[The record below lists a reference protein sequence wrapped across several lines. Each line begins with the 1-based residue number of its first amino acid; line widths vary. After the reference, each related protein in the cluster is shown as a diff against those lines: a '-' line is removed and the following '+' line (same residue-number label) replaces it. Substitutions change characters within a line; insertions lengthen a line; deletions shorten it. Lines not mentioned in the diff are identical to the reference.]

1 MASGSPSLA
10 LVIASGNAG
19 KIREF
24 AALLAELPF
33 EIRPQPE
40 GLEVEETGATFAE
53 NARLKATA
61 VALATGCW
69 ALADD
74 SGLAVAALAG
84 APGVHSARY
93 ADSDGERIARL
104 LRELAAATSASAGA
118 AATPAFTFSTA
129 ATTTPPET
137 TAIPTAPA
145 AIPPLASLSAAAGRG
160 ERPWDPSRAGALDR
174 VPADQPPADQPPADR
189 RIADRSARFTAALA
203 VADPSGAIRL
213 EVEGHCPGLILEAPR
228 GAGGFGYD
236 PVFLVPELGLTF
248 AEMDKATKGRIGHRG
263 RAFALLEPGLR
274 QLLA

>member
-1 MASGSPSLA
+1 MARSP

-24 AALLAELPF
+24 AALLADLPL
-33 EIRPQPE
+33 EIRAQPE

-61 VALATGCW
+61 VALASGCW

-93 ADSDGERIARL
+93 APTDAERIARL
-104 LRELAAATSASAGA
+104 LRELEAAQQDHAVQGLEAGVL
-118 AATPAFTFSTA
+118 STTVLSA
-129 ATTTPPET
+129 ATT
-137 TAIPTAPA
+137 
-145 AIPPLASLSAAAGRG
+145 PLT
-160 ERPWDPSRAGALDR
+160 
-174 VPADQPPADQPPADR
+174 VPR
-189 RIADRSARFTAALA
+189 LESGDRSARFTAALA
-203 VADPSGAIRL
+203 LADPSGAIRL

-236 PVFLVPELGLTF
+236 PVFLVPELGQTF

-263 RAFALLEPGLR
+263 RAFALLEPRLR